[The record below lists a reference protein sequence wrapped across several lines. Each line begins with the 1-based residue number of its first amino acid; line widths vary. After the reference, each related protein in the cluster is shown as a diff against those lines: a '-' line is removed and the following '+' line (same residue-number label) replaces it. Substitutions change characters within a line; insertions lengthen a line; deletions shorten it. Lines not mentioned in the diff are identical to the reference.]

1 MRKREHAFI
10 LRLNNDEMH
19 HLKKQV
25 AKSGLS
31 REVYVRQL
39 VMGREIKER
48 PQQDCVELLKEVRA
62 QGRLLTAVVQ
72 DALEHGG
79 VTEPQAAELCQTY
92 KALLVEVKRLV

>member
-31 REVYVRQL
+31 REVYIRKL

-48 PQQDCVELLKEVRA
+48 PQLDCVELLKEVRA

-72 DALEHGG
+72 DALEHGT
-79 VTEPQAAELCQTY
+79 VTEPQVTELCHTY
-92 KALLVEVKRLV
+92 KALLAAVKRLV

>member
-10 LRLNNDEMH
+10 LRLNNDEMY

-25 AKSGLS
+25 ERSGLS
-31 REVYVRQL
+31 REVYVRKL

-62 QGRLLTAVVQ
+62 QGRLLTAVAQ
-72 DALEHGG
+72 DALEHGS
-79 VTEPQAAELCQTY
+79 VTEAHVTELCQTY
-92 KALLVEVKRLV
+92 RDLLAEAKKLA

>member
-10 LRLNNDEMH
+10 LRLNNDEMY

-25 AKSGLS
+25 ERSGLS

-39 VMGREIKER
+39 VMSREIKER
-48 PQQDCVELLKEVRA
+48 PRQDCICLLREVRA

-79 VTEPQAAELCQTY
+79 VTEPQVSELCHTY
-92 KALLVEVKRLV
+92 KALLAAVKRLI